1 MQEANNVEIFPL
13 FFGVL
18 LFQQECPNQNG
29 TALFK
34 AGPVVALLLGC
45 RRVVFFHFRLFADF
59 AVLLGHLYFEGFEER
74 S

>member
-1 MQEANNVEIFPL
+1 MQEASNVEIFPL

-18 LFQQECPNQNG
+18 PFQQECPNQNG

-45 RRVVFFHFRLFADF
+45 RRVVFFPLSSLYGLRGLTGAS
-59 AVLLGHLYFEGFEER
+59 LL
-74 S
+74 

>member
-1 MQEANNVEIFPL
+1 MQEANNIEILPL

-18 LFQQECPNQNG
+18 PFQQECSFQSG

-45 RRVVFFHFRLFADF
+45 RRVVFFPLSSLYGLRGLTGAS
-59 AVLLGHLYFEGFEER
+59 LL
-74 S
+74 